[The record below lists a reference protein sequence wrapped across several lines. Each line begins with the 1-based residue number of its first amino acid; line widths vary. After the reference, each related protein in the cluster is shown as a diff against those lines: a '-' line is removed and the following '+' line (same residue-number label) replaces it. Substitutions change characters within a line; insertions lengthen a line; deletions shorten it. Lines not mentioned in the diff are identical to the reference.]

1 MATLRL
7 APAPTFRWSSSDY
20 DLNAFAIQIRA
31 FGPLIEATE
40 LFPAALTAIE
50 AKPRLD
56 DRVIQDLARSGT
68 EPPCMPAVLVLDAR
82 RSHKT
87 LSDGSKSDRTPW
99 FRRCGLPNRII
110 FLGPDPSGLDFC
122 VLVMF

>member
-1 MATLRL
+1 MATLQL

-20 DLNAFAIQIRA
+20 DLNGFAIQIRA

-50 AKPRLD
+50 ARRRLD
-56 DRVIQDLARSGT
+56 DRVFQDLGPSRLV
-68 EPPCMPAVLVLDAR
+68 CQPAVLVLDAR

-87 LSDGSKSDRTPW
+87 LSDGSKSDHALR
-99 FRRCGLPNRII
+99 
-110 FLGPDPSGLDFC
+110 SH
-122 VLVMF
+122 LVS

>member
-56 DRVIQDLARSGT
+56 DRVIHRAALYASRIGSRCPPLSQD
-68 EPPCMPAVLVLDAR
+68 AV
-82 RSHKT
+82 
-87 LSDGSKSDRTPW
+87 GQ
-99 FRRCGLPNRII
+99 I
-110 FLGPDPSGLDFC
+110 
-122 VLVMF
+122 